1 MDDLAFCI
9 EILPRVSRT
18 FALSIEALPEPL
30 RAAVRTSYLL
40 CRVVD
45 TIEDDPDRRDD
56 ERQALF
62 EEFHAVVESDRRDV
76 ADLEAAFVDRAGR
89 SADHELCAC
98 AGAPV
103 REFRALD
110 PELREAARP
119 AILEMAR
126 GMAEYARR
134 TQGPD
139 DLTTLRDIGDLQRY
153 CYYVAGT
160 VGQLLTELFL
170 VVERENL
177 DGETQQGLTERSVAF
192 GLGLQMTNIV
202 KDVAAD
208 RDRGCCFLPGTVCA
222 KHGVEPSQIVDPAH
236 RDAAMAV
243 VGEVVEQARHHLR
256 SAVEYTLLIP
266 PTSRDV
272 RLFVLVPMVL
282 AFATLELVL
291 RSPQLLDGTPVKVT
305 RKAVALAL
313 ARAVEVVSDDEGIIA
328 LCQDADGGLL
338 EGP

>member
-45 TIEDDPDRRDD
+45 TIEDDPDREDD

-62 EEFHAVVESDRRDV
+62 EEFGAVVESDRRDTS
-76 ADLEAAFVDRAGR
+76 ALEAAFTDRAGR
-89 SADHELCAC
+89 SADHELCAR
-98 AGAPV
+98 ASAPV
-103 REFRALD
+103 RLFRALD
-110 PELREAARP
+110 PEMREAARSP
-119 AILEMAR
+119 IMEMAR

-134 TQGPD
+134 WQGPD
-139 DLTTLRDIGDLQRY
+139 QLTTLRDIGDLQRY

-160 VGQLLTELFL
+160 VGHLLTELFL
-170 VVERENL
+170 VAERENL
-177 DGETQQGLTERSVAF
+177 DWETQQGLTERSVAF

-208 RDRGCCFLPGTVCA
+208 RERGWCFLPGTICA
-222 KHGVEPSQIVDPAH
+222 SHGLEPTQIVDPDH

-243 VGEVVEQARHHLR
+243 VRDVVEQARHHLR
-256 SAVEYTLLIP
+256 SALEYTLLIP
-266 PTSRDV
+266 AASRDV

-282 AFATLELVL
+282 AFATLELVP
-291 RSPQLLDGTPVKVT
+291 RSPQLLDGVPVKVT

-313 ARAVEVVSDDEGIIA
+313 ARAVEVVSDDEGIVA
-328 LCQDADGGLL
+328 LCEDADGGLL
-338 EGP
+338 EGT